1 MCGRYYLNDNTIE
14 NVWKQFPTIKNRLDR
29 IPHGDIMPSADAPA
43 ILAEG
48 KGLAAKNLIWGFT
61 GYDGKKLLINARSE
75 SAMQKPTFSDSLRHH
90 RCVIP
95 AAGFYEWDRS
105 RDKVSFFIKEKP
117 VLYLAGLF
125 RPEGS
130 DLRFVILTREANESM
145 LPVHERMPLMISEG
159 DVESWILDDTKIDAH
174 LRGDLPA
181 LDSYREY
188 EQLSLFN
195 D

>member
-1 MCGRYYLNDNTIE
+1 MCCRFHMEEEDPVTE
-14 NVWKQFPTIKNRLDR
+14 EAVDEAQDRLDR
-29 IPHGDIMPSADAPA
+29 LGIHEQVKAGDVFPGQWAPVLSRSVA
-43 ILAEG
+43 GAVRFFPMR
-48 KGLAAKNLIWGFT
+48 WGYT
-61 GYDGKKLLINARSE
+61 GKKLLINARSE
-75 SAMQKPTFSDSLRHH
+75 SAVQKPTFSDSLRHH

-145 LPVHERMPLMISEG
+145 LPER
-159 DVESWILDDTKIDAH
+159 
-174 LRGDLPA
+174 
-181 LDSYREY
+181 
-188 EQLSLFN
+188 
-195 D
+195 